1 MSENKTY
8 FLFGVHNH
16 QPVGNFDFVF
26 EEAYQNA
33 YRPFLEMVAD
43 RPWFRFTLHN
53 SGCLWEWLAG
63 HHPEYLS
70 LVKSLVDRG
79 QVELWG
85 GGFYEPILPA
95 IPERDRAGQLAMMS
109 DFLKQNLGAEPRGA
123 WVAERVWEPSLP
135 STLARAGI
143 GWTALDDAHFKAA
156 GLAEEKLKGFY
167 LTEDQGYTI
176 KAFPISQ
183 RLRYLVPFHSVNEVI
198 GHLLGDHRPGDLAV
212 LADDGEKFGVW
223 PGTHQHVYANGWLSR
238 FLDALEANREGIE
251 MMTFAQAAETFGPK
265 GRIYLPTGS
274 YTEMGE
280 WVLEPGAEAVY
291 RELVDR
297 LKAEGSYDRYAPFV
311 RGGIWKNFF
320 AKYPESNFIYR
331 KMLEVSELALQ
342 ASRFDSAQAPRP
354 GSAQPGDEARRELY
368 RGQCNCGYWHGIFG
382 GLYLPHLRSALY
394 HHLIRAEGLAENK
407 AGPQPVERRDFDGDG
422 REEVKLPSP
431 EANLYLKPD
440 WGGAVYEW
448 DLKGKG
454 VNLLDNLSRRPESY
468 HRKIAE
474 HRTGGEQGKSIHEMM
489 AAKEEGLDRLLA
501 YDPCPRMA
509 LVDHLLSPGADLES
523 LRWSRLPAYQGV
535 LEVKWQEMAAED
547 DGQPGVMMKG
557 IHKNIVI
564 DKTIRLTGEGV
575 VRAAYRWTNQG
586 GEPAELRPGIEFNL
600 GLLSAGQ
607 GRSCRSEDTELSTP
621 RLDLA
626 AVDLGLAR
634 LTVDDGFRDIRVGFT
649 LSQPWDLWRYPVE
662 TVSQSESGLERN
674 YQCSCLVWTK
684 PMRLEP
690 GGAESL
696 EMTIEVRA

>member
-1 MSENKTY
+1 MDSNKTY

-33 YRPFLEMVAD
+33 YRPFLEMVLD

-53 SGCLWEWLAG
+53 SGCLWEWLAE
-63 HHPEYLS
+63 HHSEYLAM
-70 LVKSLVDRG
+70 VKTLCDRG

-95 IPERDRAGQLAMMS
+95 IPEPDRAGQLAMMS
-109 DFLKQNLGAEPRGA
+109 EFLKSNFGQSPKGA

-143 GWTALDDAHFKAA
+143 ECTALDDAHFKAA
-156 GLAEEKLKGFY
+156 GLPQERLKGYYF
-167 LTEDQGYTI
+167 TEDQGLGI

-183 RLRYLVPFHSVNEVI
+183 RLRYLVPFHDVEEVI
-198 GHLLGDHRPGDLAV
+198 GHLVGEYRPGEMAI

-223 PGTHQHVYANGWLSR
+223 PGTHQHVYNNGWLAR
-238 FLDALEANREGIE
+238 FLEALQANHERIE
-251 MMTFAQAAETFGPK
+251 MLTFAQAAERLGPL

-280 WVLEPGAEAVY
+280 WVLEPESEAVY

-297 LKAEGSYDRYAPFV
+297 LKHEGSYDRYAPFV
-311 RGGIWKNFF
+311 RGGIWKNFL

-331 KMLEVSELALQ
+331 KMLEVSEMA
-342 ASRFDSAQAPRP
+342 AKAPRHSSAQA
-354 GSAQPGDEARRELY
+354 GAEVQKELY

-394 HHLIRAEGLAENK
+394 QHLIRAEHLAERQ
-407 AGPQPVERRDFDGDG
+407 AGQRAVERRDFDGDG
-422 REEVKLPSP
+422 RAEIKLSN
-431 EANLYLKPD
+431 AKMNLYLKPD
-440 WGGAVYEW
+440 WGGAIYEW
-448 DLKGKG
+448 DLKRKG

-468 HRKIAE
+468 HRRIAE
-474 HRTGGEQGKSIHEMM
+474 HQAGEATAGRSIHEMM
-489 AAKEEGLDRLLA
+489 SAKEAGLEKLLA

-509 LVDHLLSPGADLES
+509 LADHLLPPGAGLEA

-535 LEVKWQEMAAED
+535 LATRWEMKAEGKY
-547 DGQPGVMMKG
+547 DGVGLVG
-557 IHKNIVI
+557 YYNNIVI
-564 DKTIRLTGEGV
+564 EKNLSLASKAAL
-575 VRAAYRWTNQG
+575 RASYRWTNRG
-586 GEPAELRPGIEFNL
+586 AEALEVVAGIEFNL
-600 GLLSAGQ
+600 GLLSAGE
-607 GRSCRSEDTELSTP
+607 GRHCSSGSRELSSA

-626 AVDLGLAR
+626 AEERGL
-634 LTVDDGFRDIRVGFT
+634 TDFSVDDDFRGIAVRFRFDR
-649 LSQPWDLWRYPVE
+649 PWDLWRYPVE

-684 PMRLEP
+684 PMRLDP

-696 EMTIEVRA
+696 ELTIEVRP